1 MKPIRQLRICS
12 YLALAPLL
20 VAGAVQAADLAKA
33 KATVDS
39 IRQSDPP
46 RTSSG
51 TTTQQQAIDRYRNS
65 GQPTGP
71 QSLHTREVPSPV
83 NRNNP
88 QNDPDVQRGF
98 DAHQRAH
105 GK

>member
-1 MKPIRQLRICS
+1 VKSIQQFRLCS
-12 YLALAPLL
+12 YLALAALL
-20 VAGAVQAADLAKA
+20 VAGAVHAGDLGKA
-33 KATVDS
+33 KATVDN

-46 RTSSG
+46 RASSS
-51 TTTQQQAIDRYRNS
+51 TTTQQQAIERYRNS

-98 DAHQRAH
+98 DAHQRSH

>member
-1 MKPIRQLRICS
+1 MKSSKQLRICS
-12 YLALAPLL
+12 YLGLAPLL
-20 VAGAVQAADLAKA
+20 LAGAVQAADLGKA
-33 KATVDS
+33 KATVDN

-46 RTSSG
+46 RVSTS
-51 TTTQQQAIDRYRNS
+51 TRTPEQAIREYTNS
-65 GQPTGP
+65 GKPTGP